1 MNLLGTMEQ
10 RRPARQGSTPGYNNA
25 ASTKLCIRPLCAVLW
40 LPQQRERFMSSPC
53 ACTYMYVPT
62 RPALGSRACRAIG
75 SWPSLPLVPA
85 SNCPPRR
92 LPAISACLALA
103 GLLFPS

>member
-40 LPQQRERFMSSPC
+40 LPQQRERFMS
-53 ACTYMYVPT
+53 
-62 RPALGSRACRAIG
+62 
-75 SWPSLPLVPA
+75 
-85 SNCPPRR
+85 
-92 LPAISACLALA
+92 
-103 GLLFPS
+103 